1 MWSGPV
7 RPPRPFRSKTV
18 DASGARDDSLLYT
31 RCTCVCV
38 CVLRWEGKRAVQPRK
53 QQKKNTCCLHCTVSR
68 CSSTN
73 PFTFCVFLIS
83 TRQRDSCAF
92 VRCVGKAINQSVSS
106 MSCRLSFPQCLLTR
120 WASTLLSVATH
131 RSAIELSLATIP
143 PAELASCLL
152 RPGTRTSMAST

>member
-31 RCTCVCV
+31 RCTCV

-92 VRCVGKAINQSVSS
+92 VRCVGKAINQSEFDVVSIV
-106 MSCRLSFPQCLLTR
+106 LSPMPFDALGIHIAVCGDSPFGDR
-120 WASTLLSVATH
+120 VVAGH
-131 RSAIELSLATIP
+131 DSAGRTGFVFAATWH
-143 PAELASCLL
+143 AHQH
-152 RPGTRTSMAST
+152 GKHVM